1 MSSGLPKSPAL
12 PKSTVGGPAAAAIP
26 RRPGGAREVAWWIAR
41 RLLLPVAR
49 AHRRRLRDT
58 LVVAITGSAG
68 KTTTKNLVRGVL
80 AQTGPGTASRGSLNR
95 AKGLAQVLA
104 RTRRHHRFSVHEVA
118 ACGPDTLDELLW
130 TLEPRVGVVTAVGRE
145 HYAAFRGV
153 EAVAR
158 EKAKV
163 VQALPPDG
171 LAVLDADQPLVRAMA
186 GETAARVLLV
196 GRSPRADLRAEAVRS
211 TWPEPLAF
219 EALWNGQRATVV
231 TRLFGEHWLPSVLSA
246 LAVGVGAAGL
256 TLAEA
261 AAAVALCEPERHRLS
276 EVRLPGGVTFL
287 EDDWKAPTWS
297 LDTAFDVLRNA
308 RARRRILVL
317 GQLSDDPK
325 NPRQLYRQVARRAL
339 EAADVVVAVG
349 RWSHYL
355 DGVGD
360 GRLHGFAT
368 AAECHRF
375 LSGLLEEG
383 DLVLVKSTAG
393 HEHLERLVLAR
404 QEGMACWRHACGR
417 LLWCHE
423 CRLRW
428 KPEAAPRAFGGSPR

>member
-1 MSSGLPKSPAL
+1 MSASPS
-12 PKSTVGGPAAAAIP
+12 STVGGPAGAAIP
-26 RRPGGAREVAWWIAR
+26 RHPGGAREVVSWLGR

-49 AHRRRLRDT
+49 AHRRRLRET

-68 KTTTKNLVRGVL
+68 KTTTKNLVREVL
-80 AQTGPGTASRGSLNR
+80 AQTGPGTASRRSSNR
-95 AKGLAQVLA
+95 AKGLLRVLA

-118 ACGPDTLDELLW
+118 ACGPGSLDELLW
-130 TLEPRVGVVTAVGRE
+130 TLEPRVGVVTSVGRE

-163 VQALPPDG
+163 VQALPGDG

-186 GETAARVLLV
+186 GGTAARVLLV
-196 GRSPRADLRAEAVRS
+196 GRSPDADLRAEAVRAA
-211 TWPEPLAF
+211 WPEPLAF
-219 EALWNGQRATVV
+219 EALWNGQRVEVA
-231 TRLFGEHWLPSVLSA
+231 TRLFGEHWLPAVLSA

-261 AAAVALCEPERHRLS
+261 AAAVARCEPERHRLS

-297 LDTAFDVLRNA
+297 LDTAFDVLRTA

-325 NPRQLYRQVARRAL
+325 TPRQLYRQVARRAL
-339 EAADVVVAVG
+339 DAADVVVAVG
-349 RWSHYL
+349 RWSHHL
-355 DGVGD
+355 DTVED

-368 AAECHRF
+368 AVECHRF
-375 LSGLLEEG
+375 LADFLAAG
-383 DLVLVKSTAG
+383 DLVLVKSGAG

-404 QEGMACWRHACGR
+404 QEGMACWRQACGR
-417 LLWCHE
+417 RVWCHE

-428 KPEAAPRAFGGSPR
+428 SADDGSRAPGAALR

>member
-1 MSSGLPKSPAL
+1 MSAGAARSA
-12 PKSTVGGPAAAAIP
+12 VGGPAGAAIP
-26 RRPGGAREVAWWIAR
+26 RRPGGAREVAYWLGR

-68 KTTTKNLVRGVL
+68 KTTTKNLVRAVL
-80 AQTGPGTASRGSLNR
+80 AETGPGTASPGSRNR
-95 AKGLAQVLA
+95 AKGLVQVLA

-118 ACGPDTLDELLW
+118 ACGPGTLDELLW
-130 TLEPRVGVVTAVGRE
+130 TLEPEVGVVTTVGRE
-145 HYAAFRGV
+145 HYTAFRGLD
-153 EAVAR
+153 AVAR

-196 GRSPRADLRAEAVRS
+196 GRSPDADLRAEAVRAG
-211 TWPEPLAF
+211 WPEPLAF
-219 EALWNGQRATVV
+219 EARWDGQRVAVA
-231 TRLFGEHWLPSVLSA
+231 TRLFGEHWLPAVLSA

-261 AAAVALCEPERHRLS
+261 AAALARSEPERHRLS
-276 EVRLPGGVTFL
+276 EARLPGGVTFL

-297 LDTAFDVLRNA
+297 LDSAFEVLRTA

-317 GQLSDDPK
+317 GRLSDDPK
-325 NPRQLYRQVARRAL
+325 NARQLYRRVVRRAL

-349 RWSHYL
+349 RSSDYL
-355 DGVGD
+355 EARAD
-360 GRLHGFAT
+360 GRLHAFAT

-375 LSGLLEEG
+375 LAGFLAAG
-383 DLVLVKSTAG
+383 DLVLVKSGAG

-417 LLWCHE
+417 RLWCHD

-428 KPEAAPRAFGGSPR
+428 SAEPAPRAPGGLPR